1 MTKLANHGSW
11 IDLSKTSRSLRNKRK
26 KSMRIHL
33 GGSSRQ
39 SLVTARVKLDAAVK
53 GATSAASSELSTH
66 LFFAANVLSRN
77 TSLRRAF
84 ADPSRDAASKGAL
97 VKGLFGKSLSA
108 MALEILTDVAAL
120 RWSSAGD
127 LVHVLEQL
135 AIEAEATAANI
146 NNELD
151 RVEDELFE
159 TSHIVI
165 DNFELR
171 KALVGTGTPEAKSAL
186 ISEVLAKKASPS
198 TVKLAVALVT
208 SLRGRSIEAAF
219 ADYLFGLANR
229 RNRLIAVIR
238 VASEISDAQKAR
250 LATAI
255 EKQVGQPI
263 RVNLEVDSSILGG
276 VSVKF
281 ADELVDGSV
290 SNRLASAGRALA
302 GNK

>member
-1 MTKLANHGSW
+1 
-11 IDLSKTSRSLRNKRK
+11 
-26 KSMRIHL
+26 MRIHL

-39 SLVTARVKLDAAVK
+39 SLAAARTKLDAAIK
-53 GATSAASSELSTH
+53 GATAPSASELSTH
-66 LFFAANVLSRN
+66 LFFAAGVLSKN
-77 TSLRRAF
+77 TSIRRAF
-84 ADPSRDAASKGAL
+84 ADPSRDAAAKAALVQDLFAKHVGAL
-97 VKGLFGKSLSA
+97 
-108 MALEILTDVAAL
+108 ALGILTDVSTL

-135 AIEAEATAANI
+135 AIEAEATAANLS
-146 NNELD
+146 NELD

-159 TSHIVI
+159 TSQLIV

-186 ISEVLAKKASPS
+186 ITEVLAKKASAS
-198 TVKLAVALVT
+198 TVRLAVALVT

-238 VASEISDAQKAR
+238 VAMDITDAQKSR
-250 LATAI
+250 LASAI

-263 RVNLEVDSSILGG
+263 RVNVQVDPSILGG

-290 SNRLASAGRALA
+290 SHRLAGAGRALA

>member
-1 MTKLANHGSW
+1 
-11 IDLSKTSRSLRNKRK
+11 
-26 KSMRIHL
+26 MRIHL

-53 GATSAASSELSTH
+53 SANAASASELSTQ
-66 LFFAANVLSRN
+66 LFFAADVLSKN

-84 ADPSRDAASKGAL
+84 ADPSREAASKGVL
-97 VKGLFGKSLSA
+97 VKDLFGKTLSA
-108 MALEILTDVAAL
+108 PALEILTDVSAL

-127 LVHVLEQL
+127 LVHVVEQL
-135 AIEAEATAANI
+135 AIEAEASAANI

-151 RVEDELFE
+151 RVEDEFFE
-159 TSHIVI
+159 TSHLVV

-238 VASEISDAQKAR
+238 VASEISDAQKSR
-250 LATAI
+250 LAAAI

-302 GNK
+302 GIK

>member
-1 MTKLANHGSW
+1 
-11 IDLSKTSRSLRNKRK
+11 
-26 KSMRIHL
+26 MRIHL

-53 GATSAASSELSTH
+53 GATAASTSELSTQ
-66 LFFAANVLSRN
+66 LFFATDVLSKN

-84 ADPSRDAASKGAL
+84 ADPSREAASKGAL
-97 VKGLFGKSLSA
+97 VKDLFGKTLSA
-108 MALEILTDVAAL
+108 LALEILTDVSAL

-127 LVHVLEQL
+127 LVHVVEQL
-135 AIEAEATAANI
+135 AIEAEASAANI

-151 RVEDELFE
+151 RVEDEFFE
-159 TSHIVI
+159 TSHLVV

-238 VASEISDAQKAR
+238 VASEISDAQKSR
-250 LATAI
+250 LAAAI

-302 GNK
+302 GIK

>member
-1 MTKLANHGSW
+1 
-11 IDLSKTSRSLRNKRK
+11 
-26 KSMRIHL
+26 MRIHL

-53 GATSAASSELSTH
+53 GATAASTSELSTQ
-66 LFFAANVLSRN
+66 LFFATDVLSKN

-84 ADPSRDAASKGAL
+84 ADPSREAASKGAL
-97 VKGLFGKSLSA
+97 VKDLFGKTLSA
-108 MALEILTDVAAL
+108 LALEILTDVSAL

-127 LVHVLEQL
+127 LVHVVEQL
-135 AIEAEATAANI
+135 AIEAEASAANI

-151 RVEDELFE
+151 RVEDEFFE
-159 TSHIVI
+159 TSHLVV

-229 RNRLIAVIR
+229 RYRLIAVIR
-238 VASEISDAQKAR
+238 VASEISDAQKSR
-250 LATAI
+250 LAAAI

>member
-1 MTKLANHGSW
+1 
-11 IDLSKTSRSLRNKRK
+11 
-26 KSMRIHL
+26 MRIHL

-39 SLVTARVKLDAAVK
+39 SLVAARAKLDAAVK
-53 GATSAASSELSTH
+53 GATAASATELSSQ
-66 LFFAANVLSRN
+66 LFFAADVLSGN
-77 TSLRRAF
+77 TSIRRAF

-97 VKGLFGKSLSA
+97 VKDLFAKTLA
-108 MALEILTDVAAL
+108 APALEILTEVSTL

-135 AIEAEATAANI
+135 AIESEASAANI

-159 TSHIVI
+159 TSQLVV

-171 KALVGTGTPEAKSAL
+171 KALVGTGTSEAKAAL
-186 ISEVLAKKASPS
+186 ITDVLSKKASTS
-198 TVKLAVALVT
+198 TVKLAVALVG

-219 ADYLFGLANR
+219 ADYLFALANR

-238 VASEISDAQKAR
+238 VASEISDAQKSR
-250 LATAI
+250 LAAAI

-263 RVNLEVDSSILGG
+263 RVNIEVEPTLLGG

-290 SNRLASAGRALA
+290 SNRLASAGRAFA

>member
-1 MTKLANHGSW
+1 
-11 IDLSKTSRSLRNKRK
+11 
-26 KSMRIHL
+26 MRIHL

-39 SLVTARVKLDAAVK
+39 SLVVARAALDAAVK
-53 GATSAASSELSTH
+53 GASAASSSELSSQ
-66 LFFAANVLSRN
+66 LFFAAEVLAKN
-77 TSLRRAF
+77 TSIRRAF

-97 VKGLFGKSLSA
+97 VKDLFAKSLSA
-108 MALEILTDVAAL
+108 PALEILTGVSTL
-120 RWSSAGD
+120 RWSAAGD
-127 LVHVLEQL
+127 LVHALEQL
-135 AIEAEATAANI
+135 AIEAEASAANVS
-146 NNELD
+146 NELD

-159 TSHIVI
+159 TSELVV

-171 KALVGTGTPEAKSAL
+171 KALVGAGTAHAKSAL
-186 ISEVLAKKASPS
+186 VTEVLGKKASPS

-238 VASEISDAQKAR
+238 VATQISEEQKKR

-263 RVNLEVDSSILGG
+263 RVNIEVEPSILGG

-290 SNRLASAGRALA
+290 SHRLASAGRALA

>member
-1 MTKLANHGSW
+1 
-11 IDLSKTSRSLRNKRK
+11 
-26 KSMRIHL
+26 MRIHL

-39 SLVTARVKLDAAVK
+39 SLVAARAKLDAAVK
-53 GATSAASSELSTH
+53 GASAASASELSSQ
-66 LFFAANVLSRN
+66 LFFAADVLSKN
-77 TSLRRAF
+77 TSIRRAF
-84 ADPSRDAASKGAL
+84 ADPSRDASSKGAL
-97 VKGLFGKSLSA
+97 VKDLFAKTLA
-108 MALEILTDVAAL
+108 APALEILTDVSTL
-120 RWSSAGD
+120 RWSAAGD

-135 AIEAEATAANI
+135 AIEAEASAANL

-151 RVEDELFE
+151 RVEDELFA
-159 TSHIVI
+159 TSQLIVE
-165 DNFELR
+165 NFELR

-186 ISEVLAKKASPS
+186 ISEVLTKSASTS
-198 TVKLAVALVT
+198 TVKLAVALVS

-238 VASEISDAQKAR
+238 VASEISDAQKSR
-250 LATAI
+250 LAAAI

-263 RVNLEVDSSILGG
+263 RVNIEIEPSILGG

-281 ADELVDGSV
+281 ADELVDGSI
-290 SNRLASAGRALA
+290 SHRLAGAGRALS